1 MKNFTFRQLKLLE
14 AVARNSSFTRASEEL
29 HLTQPA
35 VSTQI
40 KQLEEEVGTPLFEQL
55 GKKIF
60 LTAAGRE
67 MYEFSRTIAQQFTD
81 IRTVLEEMKGIQ
93 RGSLNIS
100 VTSTAKYFAPYLLAA
115 FCKKHAG
122 ITVNLNV
129 TNREII
135 LRELTDNIPDMAIMG
150 SPPTGMPLVAN
161 SFMRNPL
168 VVIAPPDHPLI
179 GSGRI
184 PLHKLLEET
193 FIVRERGSGTRNAIE
208 HFLEERGQTMNT
220 TMEMSRNEAIKHA
233 VMAGL
238 GLGIV
243 SIHTLEMEFKL
254 GRLALLNVEG
264 FPILKDWYVVHR
276 EGKRFSAA
284 AQAFK
289 EFVLTEGTKL
299 ITVPQPADTGPVK
312 RKRERKRKRG
322 KAGA

>member
-1 MKNFTFRQLKLLE
+1 MKNFTFRQLVLLE
-14 AVARNSSFTRASEEL
+14 AVARNSSFTRAAEEL

-40 KQLEEEVGTPLFEQL
+40 KQLEEEVGMPLFEQI

-67 MYEFSRTIAQQFTD
+67 MYAFSRAIAQQFTD

-93 RGSLNIS
+93 RGKLDIA

-115 FCKKHAG
+115 FCKQHAG

-129 TNREII
+129 SNREDI

-150 SPPTGMPLVAN
+150 RPPTGMSLVAD
-161 SFMRNPL
+161 SFMSNPL
-168 VVIAPPDHPLI
+168 VVIAPPDHPLV
-179 GSGRI
+179 RQRHI
-184 PLHKLLEET
+184 PLDTLLKES
-193 FIVRERGSGTRNAIE
+193 FIVREHGSGTRTAFE
-208 HFLEERGQTMNT
+208 DFLAQRGQSLAAP
-220 TMEMSRNEAIKHA
+220 MEMSRNEAIKHA

-254 GRLALLNVEG
+254 GRLAVLNVEG
-264 FPILKDWYVVHR
+264 FPILRDWYVVHR
-276 EGKRFSAA
+276 QGKRLSAA
-284 AQAFK
+284 AQGFK
-289 EFVLTEGTKL
+289 SFVLTEGNKL
-299 ITVPQPADTGPVK
+299 ITVPQPGPLQKNALQKNK
-312 RKRERKRKRG
+312 RS
-322 KAGA
+322 

>member
-1 MKNFTFRQLKLLE
+1 MLLE

-40 KQLEEEVGTPLFEQL
+40 KRLEEEVGMPLFEHL

-67 MYEFSRTIAQQFTD
+67 MYAFSRTIAQQFTD

-93 RGSLNIS
+93 RGNLNIA

-115 FCKKHAG
+115 FCKKHTG
-122 ITVNLNV
+122 ITVNLNI
-129 TNREII
+129 TNRETI
-135 LRELTDNIPDMAIMG
+135 LQELTDNIPDMAIMG
-150 SPPTGMPLVAN
+150 SPPKGTPLVAN
-161 SFMRNPL
+161 SFLSNPL
-168 VVIAPPDHPLI
+168 VVIAPPDHPLV
-179 GSGRI
+179 GSSRI
-184 PLHKLLEET
+184 LLHKLLEES

-208 HFLEERGQTMNT
+208 FFLEQHGQRMTA

-243 SIHTLEMEFKL
+243 SMHTLEMEFKL
-254 GRLALLNVEG
+254 GRLAVLNVEG

-284 AQAFK
+284 AEAFN
-289 EFVLTEGTKL
+289 EFVLTVGDKL
-299 ITVPQPADTGPVK
+299 IRLPQPNDS
-312 RKRERKRKRG
+312 G
-322 KAGA
+322 KPRSALNPNV

>member
-40 KQLEEEVGTPLFEQL
+40 KQLESEVGIPLFEHL

-67 MYEFSRTIAQQFTD
+67 MYAFSRTIAQQFTD
-81 IRTVLEEMKGIQ
+81 IHTVLEEMKGIQ
-93 RGSLNIS
+93 RGNLDIA

-115 FCKKHAG
+115 FCKQHAR

-129 TNREII
+129 TNRETI
-135 LRELTDNIPDMAIMG
+135 LRQLADNIPDMAIMG
-150 SPPTGMPLVAN
+150 NPPAGMSLVAN
-161 SFMRNPL
+161 SFMSNPL
-168 VVIAPPDHPLI
+168 VVIAPPDHPLTH
-179 GSGRI
+179 SGRI
-184 PLHKLLEET
+184 PLHRLLQES
-193 FIVRERGSGTRNAIE
+193 FIVREKGSGTRNAIE
-208 HFLEERGQTMNT
+208 RFLEQRGQTMTT

-243 SIHTLEMEFKL
+243 SLHTLEMEFKL
-254 GRLALLNVEG
+254 ERLAVLNVEG

-289 EFVLTEGTKL
+289 EFVLGEGGNL
-299 ITVPQPADTGPVK
+299 ITIPQPIATGN
-312 RKRERKRKRG
+312 RMRG
-322 KAGA
+322 

>member
-40 KQLEEEVGTPLFEQL
+40 KQLEDEVGMPLFEHL

-67 MYEFSRTIAQQFTD
+67 MYAFSRTIAQQFTD
-81 IRTVLEEMKGIQ
+81 IRTVLEEMKGLK
-93 RGSLNIS
+93 RGNLSIA

-115 FCKKHAG
+115 FCKQHPG
-122 ITVNLNV
+122 ITVSLNV
-129 TNREII
+129 TNREVI
-135 LRELTDNIPDMAIMG
+135 LRELADNIPDMAIMG
-150 SPPTGMPLVAN
+150 SPPKGMPLLAN
-161 SFMRNPL
+161 SFVSNPL
-168 VVIAPPDHPLI
+168 VVIAPPDHPLAH
-179 GSGRI
+179 GGHI
-184 PLHKLLEET
+184 PLCQLLEES
-193 FIVRERGSGTRNAIE
+193 FIVRERGSGTRTAIE
-208 HFLEERGQTMNT
+208 RFLEQHGQVMNA

-243 SIHTLEMEFKL
+243 SVHTLEMEFKL
-254 GRLALLNVEG
+254 GRLVMLNVEG
-264 FPILKDWYVVHR
+264 FPIVKDWYIVHR
-276 EGKRFSAA
+276 EGKRFSAP

-289 EFVLTEGTKL
+289 EFILNEASSL
-299 ITVPQPADTGPVK
+299 ISIPLPG
-312 RKRERKRKRG
+312 G
-322 KAGA
+322 AG

>member
-1 MKNFTFRQLKLLE
+1 MKNFTFRQLVLLE

-40 KQLEEEVGTPLFEQL
+40 KQLEEEVGMPLFEHL

-81 IRTVLEEMKGIQ
+81 IRTVLAEIKGIQ
-93 RGSLNIS
+93 RGNLDIA

-115 FCKKHAG
+115 FCKKHVG

-129 TNREII
+129 TNRETI
-135 LRELTDNIPDMAIMG
+135 LEELTNNVPDMAIMG
-150 SPPTGMPLVAN
+150 SPPKGMPLVAN
-161 SFMRNPL
+161 SFMSNPL
-168 VVIAPPDHPLI
+168 VVIAPPDHPLV
-179 GSGRI
+179 GRGQI

-193 FIVRERGSGTRNAIE
+193 FIVRERGSGTRTAIE
-208 HFLEERGQTMNT
+208 HFLEQRGQTMNT

-254 GRLALLNVEG
+254 ERLTVLNVEG
-264 FPILKDWYVVHR
+264 FPIHRDWYVVHR

-289 EFVLTEGTKL
+289 EFVLTEGAQL
-299 ITVPQPADTGPVK
+299 ITIPQPGDTAPGKSK
-312 RKRERKRKRG
+312 RD
-322 KAGA
+322 

>member
-1 MKNFTFRQLKLLE
+1 MKNFTFRQLVLLE

-40 KQLEEEVGTPLFEQL
+40 KQLEEEVGMPLFEHL
-55 GKKIF
+55 GKKNF

-81 IRTVLEEMKGIQ
+81 IRTVLAEIKGVQ
-93 RGSLNIS
+93 RGNLDIA

-115 FCKKHAG
+115 FCKKHVG

-129 TNREII
+129 TNRETI
-135 LRELTDNIPDMAIMG
+135 LEELTNNVPDMAIMG
-150 SPPTGMPLVAN
+150 SPPKGMPLVAN
-161 SFMRNPL
+161 SFMSNPL
-168 VVIAPPDHPLI
+168 VVIAPPDHPLV
-179 GSGRI
+179 GRGQI

-193 FIVRERGSGTRNAIE
+193 FIVRERGSGTRTAIE
-208 HFLEERGQTMNT
+208 HFLEQRGQTMNT

-254 GRLALLNVEG
+254 ERLTVLNVEG
-264 FPILKDWYVVHR
+264 FPIHRDWYVVHR

-289 EFVLTEGTKL
+289 EFVLTEGAQL
-299 ITVPQPADTGPVK
+299 ITIPQPGDTAPGKSK
-312 RKRERKRKRG
+312 RD
-322 KAGA
+322 

>member
-35 VSTQI
+35 VSIQI
-40 KQLEEEVGTPLFEQL
+40 KQLEEEVGMPLFEHM

-67 MYEFSRTIAQQFTD
+67 MYEFSRAIAQQFTD
-81 IRTVLEEMKGIQ
+81 IRTVLEEMKGIHH
-93 RGSLNIS
+93 GKLDIA

-115 FCKKHAG
+115 FCKQHAG
-122 ITVNLNV
+122 ITVNLSV
-129 TNREII
+129 TNREAI
-135 LRELTDNIPDMAIMG
+135 LHQLADNIPDMAIMG
-150 SPPTGMPLVAN
+150 SPPNGMDLVADP
-161 SFMRNPL
+161 FMSNPL
-168 VVIAPPDHPLI
+168 VVIAPPDHPLAQRGHI
-179 GSGRI
+179 S
-184 PLHKLLEET
+184 LHRLLEES

-208 HFLEERGQTMNT
+208 RFLEQRGQAMTT

-243 SIHTLEMEFKL
+243 SVHTLEMEFKL
-254 GRLALLNVEG
+254 GRLVVLNVEG
-264 FPILKDWYVVHR
+264 FPILKDWYIVHR
-276 EGKRFSAA
+276 AGKRFSAA

-289 EFVLTEGTKL
+289 EFVLQEGNKL
-299 ITVPQPADTGPVK
+299 IKIPEPNDG
-312 RKRERKRKRG
+312 
-322 KAGA
+322 

>member
-14 AVARNSSFTRASEEL
+14 SVARNSSFTRAAEEL

-40 KQLEEEVGTPLFEQL
+40 KHLEEEVGMPLFEHL

-67 MYEFSRTIAQQFTD
+67 MYAFSRTIDQQFTD
-81 IRTVLEEMKGIQ
+81 IRTVLSEMKGIQ
-93 RGSLNIS
+93 RGNLDIG
-100 VTSTAKYFAPYLLAA
+100 VTSTAEYFAPYLLAE
-115 FCKKHAG
+115 FSKQHAG

-129 TNREII
+129 TNREDI
-135 LRELTDNIPDMAIMG
+135 LRQLADNIPDMVIMG
-150 SPPTGMPLVAN
+150 TPPKGMPLLADA
-161 SFMRNPL
+161 FMSNPL
-168 VVIAPPDHPLI
+168 VVIAPPDHPLVKMEK
-179 GSGRI
+179 I
-184 PLHKLLEET
+184 PLPRLLEEN

-208 HFLEERGQTMNT
+208 RFLEERGQSMNT
-220 TMEMSRNEAIKHA
+220 PMEMSRNEAIKHA

-243 SIHTLEMEFKL
+243 SIHTMEMEFKL
-254 GRLALLNVEG
+254 GRLALLSVEG

-289 EFVLTEGTKL
+289 KFILTKGSDL
-299 ITVPQPADTGPVK
+299 ISIPQSGP
-312 RKRERKRKRG
+312 R
-322 KAGA
+322 A

>member
-40 KQLEEEVGTPLFEQL
+40 KQLEDEVGMPLFEHL

-67 MYEFSRTIAQQFTD
+67 MYAFSRTIAQQFTD

-93 RGSLNIS
+93 RGNLSIA
-100 VTSTAKYFAPYLLAA
+100 VTSTAEYFAPYLLAA
-115 FCKKHAG
+115 FCNQHPG

-129 TNREII
+129 TNREVI
-135 LRELTDNIPDMAIMG
+135 LRELADNIPDMAIMG
-150 SPPTGMPLVAN
+150 SPPKGTSLVAN
-161 SFMRNPL
+161 SFMSNPL
-168 VVIAPPDHPLI
+168 VVIAPPEHPLAH
-179 GSGRI
+179 GGRI
-184 PLHKLLEET
+184 TLCQLLEES
-193 FIVRERGSGTRNAIE
+193 FIVRERGSGTRTAIE
-208 HFLEERGQTMNT
+208 RFLEQHGQVMNA

-243 SIHTLEMEFKL
+243 SVHTLEMEFKL
-254 GRLALLNVEG
+254 GRLVMLNVEG
-264 FPILKDWYVVHR
+264 FPIVKDWYIVHR

-289 EFVLTEGTKL
+289 EFVLNEGCSL
-299 ITVPQPADTGPVK
+299 IKVPQPGDAGN
-312 RKRERKRKRG
+312 RKRG
-322 KAGA
+322 

>member
-40 KQLEEEVGTPLFEQL
+40 KQLEGEVGMPLFEHM

-67 MYEFSRTIAQQFTD
+67 MYAFSRTIAQQFTD

-93 RGSLNIS
+93 RGNLDIA

-115 FCKKHAG
+115 FRKQHAG
-122 ITVNLNV
+122 ITFNLDV
-129 TNREII
+129 TNREVI
-135 LRELTDNIPDMAIMG
+135 LCQLADNIPDMAIMG
-150 SPPTGMPLVAN
+150 SPPAGMSLVAN
-161 SFMRNPL
+161 SFMSNPL

-179 GSGRI
+179 HSGRI
-184 PLHKLLEET
+184 PLHKLLQES

-208 HFLEERGQTMNT
+208 RFLEQRGQTMTT
-220 TMEMSRNEAIKHA
+220 TMEMSRNEANKHA

-243 SIHTLEMEFKL
+243 SLHTLEMEFKL
-254 GRLALLNVEG
+254 ERLAVLNVEG

-289 EFVLTEGTKL
+289 EFVLGEGANL
-299 ITVPQPADTGPVK
+299 ITIPQPIATGN
-312 RKRERKRKRG
+312 RKRG
-322 KAGA
+322 

>member
-1 MKNFTFRQLKLLE
+1 MKNFTFRQLVLLE

-40 KQLEEEVGTPLFEQL
+40 KQLEEEVGMPLFEHL

-81 IRTVLEEMKGIQ
+81 IRTVLAEIKGIQ
-93 RGSLNIS
+93 RGNLDIA

-115 FCKKHAG
+115 FCKKHVG

-129 TNREII
+129 TNRETI
-135 LRELTDNIPDMAIMG
+135 LEELTNNVPDMAIMG
-150 SPPTGMPLVAN
+150 SPPKGMPLVAN
-161 SFMRNPL
+161 SFMSNPL
-168 VVIAPPDHPLI
+168 VVIAPPDHPLV
-179 GSGRI
+179 GRGQI

-193 FIVRERGSGTRNAIE
+193 FIVRERGSGTRTAIE
-208 HFLEERGQTMNT
+208 HFLEQRGQTMNT

-254 GRLALLNVEG
+254 ERLTVLNVEG
-264 FPILKDWYVVHR
+264 FPIHRDWYVVHR

-289 EFVLTEGTKL
+289 EFVLTEGAQL
-299 ITVPQPADTGPVK
+299 ITIPQPGDTAPGK
-312 RKRERKRKRG
+312 GKRG
-322 KAGA
+322 

>member
-1 MKNFTFRQLKLLE
+1 MKNFTFRQLMLLE

-29 HLTQPA
+29 FLTQPA

-40 KQLEEEVGTPLFEQL
+40 KQLEQEVGMPLFEHM
-55 GKKIF
+55 GKRIF

-81 IRTVLEEMKGIQ
+81 IRTVIEEMKGIQ
-93 RGSLNIS
+93 RGHLDIA

-129 TNREII
+129 TNREDI
-135 LRELTDNIPDMAIMG
+135 LRQLADNIPDMAIMG
-150 SPPTGMPLVAN
+150 SPPAGMHLVAN
-161 SFMRNPL
+161 SFMSNPL
-168 VVIAPPDHPLI
+168 VVIAPPDHPLAH
-179 GSGRI
+179 SSRI
-184 PLHKLLEET
+184 SLRKLLEES
-193 FIVRERGSGTRNAIE
+193 FIVREKGSGTRNAIE
-208 HFLEERGQTMNT
+208 RFLEQRGLSMTT

-243 SIHTLEMEFKL
+243 SVHTLEMEFKL
-254 GRLALLNVEG
+254 GRLAVLNVEW
-264 FPILKDWYVVHR
+264 FPILKDWYIVHR

-284 AQAFK
+284 AEAFK
-289 EFVLTEGTKL
+289 AFVLTETSR
-299 ITVPQPADTGPVK
+299 IIEIPQPIVAIKGK
-312 RKRERKRKRG
+312 RKPTISS
-322 KAGA
+322 

>member
-1 MKNFTFRQLKLLE
+1 MKNFTFRQLMLLE

-40 KQLEEEVGTPLFEQL
+40 KQLEEEVGMPLFEHM

-67 MYEFSRTIAQQFTD
+67 MYAFSRTIAQQFTD
-81 IRTVLEEMKGIQ
+81 IRTVIAEMKGIQ
-93 RGSLNIS
+93 RGNLDIA

-115 FCKKHAG
+115 FCKQHAG

-129 TNREII
+129 TNREEI
-135 LRELTDNIPDMAIMG
+135 LRLLTDNIPDMAIMG
-150 SPPTGMPLVAN
+150 SPPKGMPLVAN
-161 SFMRNPL
+161 SFMSNPL
-168 VVIAPPDHPLI
+168 VVIAPPDHPLAH
-179 GSGRI
+179 SGRI
-184 PLHKLLEET
+184 PLHTILEES

-208 HFLEERGQTMNT
+208 RFLELRGQRMNT
-220 TMEMSRNEAIKHA
+220 SMEMSRNEAIKHA

-243 SIHTLEMEFKL
+243 SMHTLEMEFKL
-254 GRLALLNVEG
+254 GRLAVLSVEG

-289 EFVLTEGTKL
+289 EFVLIEGGNL
-299 ITVPQPADTGPVK
+299 IQIPRPLAVGDKPPK
-312 RKRERKRKRG
+312 RPLK
-322 KAGA
+322 

>member
-1 MKNFTFRQLKLLE
+1 MKNFTLRQLQLFE

-40 KQLEEEVGTPLFEQL
+40 KQLEDDVGMPLFEHL
-55 GKKIF
+55 GKRIS

-93 RGSLNIS
+93 RGNLDIA
-100 VTSTAKYFAPYLLAA
+100 VTSTGKYFAPYLLAA
-115 FCKKHAG
+115 FCKMHTG

-129 TNREII
+129 TNRETI
-135 LRELTDNIPDMAIMG
+135 LKELSDNIPDMAIMG
-150 SPPTGMPLVAN
+150 SPPKGMPLVAS
-161 SFMRNPL
+161 SFMSNPL
-168 VVIAPPDHPLI
+168 VVIAPPDHPLVQ
-179 GSGRI
+179 SGRI
-184 PLHKLLEET
+184 PLQRLLEES

-208 HFLEERGQTMNT
+208 RFLEQRGQTIIT

-238 GLGIV
+238 GLSIV
-243 SIHTLEMEFKL
+243 SVHTLEMELKL
-254 GRLALLNVEG
+254 GRLAVLNVEG

-289 EFVLTEGTKL
+289 EFVLTEGGKI
-299 ITVPQPADTGPVK
+299 ITIPQPADTDPNNH
-312 RKRERKRKRG
+312 KRG
-322 KAGA
+322 